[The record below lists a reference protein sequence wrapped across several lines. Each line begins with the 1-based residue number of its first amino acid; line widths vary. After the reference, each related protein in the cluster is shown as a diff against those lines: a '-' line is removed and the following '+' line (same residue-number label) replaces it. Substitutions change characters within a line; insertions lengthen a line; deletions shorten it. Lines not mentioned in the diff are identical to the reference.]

1 MKSTIKLL
9 VVTLLMAS
17 VGYTFAAAAKGNDRR
32 IEDRHLSGFH
42 EVSVSGS
49 FDVFITQG
57 TSESVKVEAP
67 DEIINRIITEV
78 DGGVL
83 KIYNKQNFNW
93 NNWFGGSHQ
102 KIAIYVVAKD
112 LNNISLSGSGD
123 VYFKEGISTNSLKLS
138 LVGSGDV
145 TGKVSVKTLET
156 RISGS
161 GDIRLAG
168 SADNC
173 SVSIVG
179 SGDYTARG
187 LVTTNCSV
195 RVAGSGDAQ
204 VNVSNSLNAS
214 VSGSGD
220 VHYTGTAKQIMTSKS
235 GSGDISR
242 N

>member
-1 MKSTIKLL
+1 MKPLIKLL
-9 VVTLLMAS
+9 MTVALVSTIA
-17 VGYTFAAAAKGNDRR
+17 YAFANKISNDRR
-32 IEDRHLSGFH
+32 VEDRHLSGFH

-49 FDVFITQG
+49 FDVYITQG
-57 TSESVKVEAP
+57 STESVKVEAP

-83 KIYNKQNFNW
+83 KIYNKRDFNW
-93 NNWFGGSHQ
+93 NNWFGNHQ

-112 LNNISLSGSGD
+112 LNNIALSGSGD
-123 VYFKEGISTNSLKLS
+123 VYFKDGISTNALRLS
-138 LVGSGDV
+138 VVGSGDV
-145 TGKVSVKTLET
+145 LGRVQVKTLDT
-156 RISGS
+156 KISGS
-161 GDIRLAG
+161 GDIKLSG
-168 SADNC
+168 SAENA

-179 SGDYTARG
+179 SGDFTARS
-187 LVTTNCSV
+187 LTTVNCSV

-220 VHYTGTAKQIMTSKS
+220 VHYSGAVRQVSTSKS

-242 N
+242 D